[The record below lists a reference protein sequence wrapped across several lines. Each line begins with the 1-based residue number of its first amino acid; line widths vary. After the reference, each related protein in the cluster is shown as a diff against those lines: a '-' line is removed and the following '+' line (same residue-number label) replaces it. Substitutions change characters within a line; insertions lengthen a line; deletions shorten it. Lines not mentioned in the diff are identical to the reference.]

1 MDEKLKNPFTPVVGK
16 VPAFMAGRDNIIAD
30 MEELFDEGPSSPSVI
45 SLLVGARGTGKTAL
59 LSYFAREAEGKG
71 WVAAQVSC
79 EKGILE
85 EIYSHAIRSAEHLI
99 DSAPKKKLKSVSITK
114 IGALEWDNAQEEP
127 RSWRTKMENIL
138 DALADT
144 DTGLLITVDEVN
156 SSIPEMT
163 TLVSAFQHFIDEDR
177 KVALLMAGLPYGLS
191 TLLSGKTT
199 SFLRR
204 AARYN
209 LGPISDYGV
218 REALVV
224 TMVKGGKTFKPEA
237 LDKAVEAINGFPYM
251 LQLVGYR
258 AWRISSDRTTIN
270 VQDIENAISIAQA
283 ELEERVYE
291 ATWFE
296 LTPADKEFLYA
307 LLEDDSVTLQ
317 STLASRLGK
326 TSAHVS
332 RYKKRL
338 LQEGV
343 IQEKSRGVIE
353 FCLPGFRNYAAQMKE
368 DA

>member
-16 VPAFMAGRDNIIAD
+16 VPVFMAGRDNIIAD

-71 WVAAQVSC
+71 WIAAQVSC
-79 EKGILE
+79 ARGMLE

-99 DSAPKKKLKSVSITK
+99 DSAPKKKLKSVSIAK

-127 RSWRTKMENIL
+127 QSWRTKMEHIL

-163 TLVSAFQHFIDEDR
+163 TLVSAFQHFVDEDR

-191 TLLSGKTT
+191 VLLSGKTT

-209 LGPISDYGV
+209 LGPISD
-218 REALVV
+218 
-224 TMVKGGKTFKPEA
+224 
-237 LDKAVEAINGFPYM
+237 
-251 LQLVGYR
+251 
-258 AWRISSDRTTIN
+258 
-270 VQDIENAISIAQA
+270 
-283 ELEERVYE
+283 
-291 ATWFE
+291 
-296 LTPADKEFLYA
+296 
-307 LLEDDSVTLQ
+307 
-317 STLASRLGK
+317 
-326 TSAHVS
+326 
-332 RYKKRL
+332 
-338 LQEGV
+338 
-343 IQEKSRGVIE
+343 
-353 FCLPGFRNYAAQMKE
+353 
-368 DA
+368 